1 MNQDI
6 YVLVEH
12 LQGQV
17 MDITYVLLAQARQIA
32 TGGGR
37 VVAVLLG
44 SNAAALSASLAAD
57 EVYNFDH
64 PALAEFSS
72 EAYLKV
78 LTTLIKEKLPRLVL
92 LGETSI
98 GGDIAGGLSVNLG
111 LPLVSFCQS
120 IHAEA
125 GGLQYTCQICA
136 GKIMAEGEIDPI
148 QTVLVTMLPGGFKP
162 ELGRSAQP
170 TAGVTALPCPDL
182 SSLRM
187 SVKRVIEPAKGDVD
201 ISKEAVL
208 VAVGRGIQQ
217 KDNIELAEE
226 LAAEL
231 GGVVA
236 GSRPIIDQGWLET
249 SRLVGKS
256 GKSVKPKLY
265 LAIGISGAPEHVEGI
280 TGSEII
286 IAVNSNPTAP
296 IFNLA
301 KYGTTI
307 DLLDLLPALSE
318 QIRVEKGK

>member
-6 YVLVEH
+6 FVLIEH

-17 MDITYVLLAQARQIA
+17 MDITYVMLAQARQIA
-32 TGGGR
+32 AGGGR
-37 VVAVLLG
+37 VVAILLG
-44 SNAAALSASLAAD
+44 SNVWELASSLAVD
-57 EVYNFDH
+57 DVLSFDH

-78 LTTLIKEKLPRLVL
+78 LTGLIQEKQPRLML

-98 GGDIAGGLSVNLG
+98 GGDIAGILSVRLR

-120 IHAEA
+120 IHAEGA
-125 GGLQYTCQICA
+125 ALQYTCQICG
-136 GKIMAEGEIDPI
+136 GKIMAEGEIDPS
-148 QTVLVTMLPGGFKP
+148 QTVLVTMLPGAFKP
-162 ELGRSAQP
+162 EPGKNEQP
-170 TAGVTALPCPDL
+170 ARITASPCPDM
-182 SSLRM
+182 SGLRM
-187 SVKRVIEPAKGDVD
+187 TVKKVNEPAKGDVD
-201 ISKEAVL
+201 ISKEKVL
-208 VAVGRGIQQ
+208 ISVGRGIQQ
-217 KDNIELAEE
+217 KDNLELAEE
-226 LAAEL
+226 LATEL
-231 GGVVA
+231 GGVVS

-265 LAIGISGAPEHVEGI
+265 LALGISGAPEHTEAI
-280 TGSEII
+280 TSSEII
-286 IAVNSNPTAP
+286 IAVNTNPTAP

-307 DLLDLLPALSE
+307 DVLDLLPALSE